1 MRHKIHPYLLFVL
14 LAALCLC
21 LSGCEDEDERVR
33 QALIDM
39 GYMAPTATP
48 EPTAAPPPTPEA
60 FPAPPVPG
68 EGLQVVP
75 EFPGDAEHLSPA
87 PDEVLQDIRDRLE
100 QMREQLPSGGRRN
113 SLARGQR
120 SGQAAYPHQH
130 GLILPRTSTKC
141 RPGLVIPPFAAYNE
155 RYRSRV
161 GKSCFHARK

>member
-48 EPTAAPPPTPEA
+48 EPTAAPTPAPEI
-60 FPAPPVPG
+60 FPATPVPG

-100 QMREQLPSGGRRN
+100 QMREQLPSGDG
-113 SLARGQR
+113 AIHWPED
-120 SGQAAYPHQH
+120 SGQDKLLTP
-130 GLILPRTSTKC
+130 T
-141 RPGLVIPPFAAYNE
+141 NMD
-155 RYRSRV
+155 
-161 GKSCFHARK
+161 